1 MARYVDAYK
10 IEYEDITDE
19 NGDTYMVAHAP
30 QIEKLETEDVVPV
43 IHAKWMD
50 RKDYHSC
57 SNCGA
62 VLEED
67 YKWHYHAYCY
77 HCGARMNAE

>member
-1 MARYVDAYK
+1 MARYVDACK
-10 IEYEDITDE
+10 IVYEDITSED
-19 NGDTYMVAHAP
+19 GGTYMVAHAP